1 MDEQML
7 GRRPSRLISHLW
19 FTLEKLARTGLL
31 FEDTNEIS
39 SQNFFRVRKTKLDFV
54 RRGSL
59 STAQRVRRSTIE
71 EVGNDYET

>member
-19 FTLEKLARTGLL
+19 FTVEKLARTGLL
-31 FEDTNEIS
+31 FHDTSEIS

-54 RRGSL
+54 RMG
-59 STAQRVRRSTIE
+59 
-71 EVGNDYET
+71 